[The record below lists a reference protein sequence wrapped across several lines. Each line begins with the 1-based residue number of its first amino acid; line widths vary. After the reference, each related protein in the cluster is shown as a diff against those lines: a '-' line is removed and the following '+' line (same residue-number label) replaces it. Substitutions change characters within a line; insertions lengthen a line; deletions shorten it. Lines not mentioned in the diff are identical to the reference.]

1 MRVKVFF
8 GVWGKDEAFASLVY
22 QKANVFRLSD
32 STQCLHK
39 NMCSVCPKIK

>member
-8 GVWGKDEAFASLVY
+8 WVWGKDEPFTFLVY
-22 QKANVFRLSD
+22 QKTNVLRLSD